1 MTTPTA
7 SFQAISYNPVNPKRR
22 LTPSERSSHCLQPY
36 ARSMSDTM
44 QHESSSIASGSLVSD
59 NCGGQKKPKKLAL
72 CNLDPDEHVAI
83 KWARK
88 RLVMDLLTTVVWPQN
103 ETDEEK
109 DTYLNEIV
117 NQANSMFGTK
127 LVLTKELAALM
138 NTAVMQ
144 FRSSLAEISEQ
155 LGREFDIEPKDTS
168 LTSEACKAHMQ
179 NCRVVLLDSSEGNQ
193 WRYFLHGEKVEGEH
207 IILLVFSNR
216 TVEKI
221 HLLHLY
227 SSTYMPLRDQEF
239 LKEITTTLNMF
250 SHIAAGV
257 ECGIDRIVDGAP
269 SGSGRVVRFV
279 GERYALRQVYYKEAI
294 TRAMLLPIHKD
305 TLLGAV
311 IKSSSKR
318 TDVGSQFCSKV
329 MREKMGLTAPEHPIY
344 VPQTM
349 QELTRPLY
357 PGTASE
363 PPLQSSSA
371 ALQMPVQAEP
381 LHSYTGYL
389 TGDSHTSPAYYYG
402 STSDSQSGP
411 YYEPPDE
418 DENMVKETQELLSKL
433 HGYSFY

>member
-1 MTTPTA
+1 MTTSMA
-7 SFQAISYNPVNPKRR
+7 SFQAISYDPVNPKRR

-36 ARSMSDTM
+36 ARSTSDTM

-72 CNLDPDEHVAI
+72 CNLDPDERIAI

-88 RLVMDLLTTVVWPQN
+88 CLVMDLLTTVVWPQN
-103 ETDEEK
+103 KTDEEK

-138 NTAVMQ
+138 NTA
-144 FRSSLAEISEQ
+144 
-155 LGREFDIEPKDTS
+155 DTS
-168 LTSEACKAHMQ
+168 LTSEARKAHMQ
-179 NCRVVLLDSSEGNQ
+179 NRRVVLLDSSEGNQ
-193 WRYFLHGEKVEGEH
+193 WQYFLHGEKVEGEH

-227 SSTYMPLRDQEF
+227 SSTYTPLRNQEF
-239 LKEITTTLNMF
+239 LKEITTTTLNMF
-250 SHIAAGV
+250 SHVAAGV

-269 SGSGRVVRFV
+269 SGSGRVVRFI
-279 GERYALRQVYYKEAI
+279 GERYASRQVYYKEAI
-294 TRAMLLPIHKD
+294 MHAMLLPIHKD
-305 TLLGAV
+305 TLRARLLNLHQRGL
-311 IKSSSKR
+311 
-318 TDVGSQFCSKV
+318 KV
-329 MREKMGLTAPEHPIY
+329 MRDKMGLTAPEHPIY
-344 VPQTM
+344 MPQTM

-371 ALQMPVQAEP
+371 ALQMPVQVEP
-381 LHSYTGYL
+381 LHSYAGYL